1 MASRVQR
8 CSRATPPRCGVCSLV
23 SIILFGSAA
32 SGAFSDSSDVDLIIV
47 LPDEATPEDRRR
59 LREVVSDLEITHSLR
74 LPATR
79 SKNPLEMFAEHA
91 GGKRALLLFLA
102 AEATWYREMWRGSSA
117 CGQPRNCSSTASFA
131 DYDQPPTPTR
141 LIAPSRRQRLDRHV
155 ASAVQAGTLTP
166 ASTQKYSRL
175 QTEVG
180 STDENLES
188 ARRIR
193 FDHTPSCDKSAAVRK
208 EE

>member
-91 GGKRALLLFLA
+91 GVTRTLAFSCSRSDLVSGDVARVFGLRA
-102 AEATWYREMWRGSSA
+102 AEELFVDRIVRRLRSTSDSNAFNSSISTPEVRSA
-117 CGQPRNCSSTASFA
+117 CGVCRTGWNFDASIHAEVFSTA
-131 DYDQPPTPTR
+131 
-141 LIAPSRRQRLDRHV
+141 
-155 ASAVQAGTLTP
+155 
-166 ASTQKYSRL
+166 
-175 QTEVG
+175 
-180 STDENLES
+180 N
-188 ARRIR
+188 
-193 FDHTPSCDKSAAVRK
+193 
-208 EE
+208 